1 MTRTDAT
8 TKKQKQ
14 PFLKYPYPVYCPC
27 LLNNMSFTGLQDATN
42 VPDPYTPE
50 GLNVSYDGCVAFDS
64 GAGESVTLATVT
76 QGTTAGGISSITELP
91 LGDIDDPSL
100 EGT

>member
-1 MTRTDAT
+1 MNRPFVQNTART
-8 TKKQKQ
+8 
-14 PFLKYPYPVYCPC
+14 LNPVCC
-27 LLNNMSFTGLQDATN
+27 ACVVVHVLGLQDATN

-64 GAGESVTLATVT
+64 AVGESVTLATVT
-76 QGTTAGGISSITELP
+76 QGTTAGGVSTMTQLP